1 MASHATTKEE
11 SPTIVERFRK
21 KVFAYVTGAQ
31 VSNLDDVPRPGLR
44 GPRPGLHEAVCR
56 IICSRRHNL
65 KPCRK
70 RRSGSEC
77 ASAPRKRDESRM
89 FLFAW
94 RRTESAGS
102 STSGGKEP
110 FPGLGGHGQTELQP
124 GDIESPPAKPTLAEL
139 DTAEIPAFEAGREV
153 ADIPPVGVQADP
165 AEAMAIS

>member
-31 VSNLDDVPRPGLR
+31 VSNNLDVPRPGLR

-56 IICSRRHNL
+56 IICSRRHETS
-65 KPCRK
+65 RK

-77 ASAPRKRDESRM
+77 ASAPRERDESRM

-110 FPGLGGHGQTELQP
+110 FPGLGGHGQNELQP
-124 GDIESPPAKPTLAEL
+124 GDIEASPARPTRCKL
-139 DTAEIPAFEAGREV
+139 TPC
-153 ADIPPVGVQADP
+153 
-165 AEAMAIS
+165 